1 MNPKVSKERPFLHA
15 VPAFTLIELLV
26 VIAIIAILAAMLL
39 PALAAAKAKAYKI
52 QCVSNL
58 KQAMLGVT
66 LFAGDNDDRL
76 PFNINTADGS
86 PAATTPF
93 KGQIDMDCRSSWA
106 ATWPTRPELAF
117 HIAPYLANPI
127 DTATP
132 GVAQSPIMICPAF
145 VRNPEY
151 VKNEV
156 TPGKPDDQRRMYRV
170 RAYVEGKALWNY
182 TSPRI
187 GQIQQPS
194 INGAIMDEDKAI
206 PGVNT
211 IPAQNLKQLPSVM
224 VHGKSRNYG
233 FFDDHVTSLS
243 TNLHTQTIT
252 TGVQPYGWFTVTQ

>member
-1 MNPKVSKERPFLHA
+1 MNPLNNCRK
-15 VPAFTLIELLV
+15 AFTLIELLV

-39 PALAAAKAKAYKI
+39 PALAAAKSKAYKI

-58 KQAMLGVT
+58 KQCLLGVT

-86 PAATTPF
+86 PAATTPI

-106 ATWPTRPELAF
+106 ATWPTRPEFAF
-117 HIAPYLANPI
+117 HIAPYLANSI
-127 DTATP
+127 DNSTP
-132 GVAQSPIMICPAF
+132 GVSQSPIMTCPAF
-145 VRNPEY
+145 VRSPEY
-151 VKNEV
+151 AKNEV
-156 TPGKPDDQRRMYRV
+156 TPGKPDDQRRMYRL
-170 RAYVEGKALWNY
+170 RAYVEGRPLWNY
-182 TSPRI
+182 ASPRI

-206 PGVNT
+206 PGANT
-211 IPAQNLKQLPSVM
+211 IAAQNYHQLPSMM

-243 TNLHTQTIT
+243 ANLHTQTIT